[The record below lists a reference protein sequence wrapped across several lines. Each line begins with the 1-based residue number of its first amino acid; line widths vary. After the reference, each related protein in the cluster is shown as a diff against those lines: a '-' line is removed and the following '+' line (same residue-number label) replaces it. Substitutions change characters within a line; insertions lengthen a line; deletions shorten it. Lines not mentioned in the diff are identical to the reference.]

1 MNEILTHRLFRD
13 DIADGILE
21 LVEQNPGITT
31 GEIEKAVGLSDAG
44 TRYRLLSLEAA
55 QLIRRE
61 RSRGRVHYYLNR

>member
-21 LVEQNPGITT
+21 LVGQNPGITT
-31 GEIEKAVGLSDAG
+31 GEIQKAIDLSDAG

-61 RSRGRVHYYLNR
+61 RVRGRVRYYLNG

>member
-31 GEIEKAVGLSDAG
+31 GEIEKAIDLSDAG

-61 RSRGRVHYYLNR
+61 RIRGRVHYYLNE

>member
-21 LVEQNPGITT
+21 LVETQPGITT
-31 GEIEKAVGLSDAG
+31 GEIEKVVGLSDAG

-61 RSRGRVHYYLNR
+61 RIRGRVHYYLNV

>member
-13 DIADGILE
+13 DIADGILV

-31 GEIEKAVGLSDAG
+31 GEIQKAIDLSDAG

-61 RSRGRVHYYLNR
+61 RVRVRVHYYLNE